1 MRGIVKGGWFDFPD
15 FYKQASGYAKS
26 YCKNHPEADRETVYI
41 AASEAATHYEWSEK
55 LRHYKLKNIVYLYIR
70 NALYKLKRKNKENNM
85 DKELK
90 QAIIRD
96 YQSGMTA
103 GEIAERYGLHPTTT
117 HNNITNWAAKGLL
130 ELRPTTPKPED
141 KPKHIKAKEKE
152 PATAATVTSSNENQP
167 TEIIPENEEPVNTL
181 DEIERNAEKLAVKIA
196 KEKKQIEHI
205 VDFVE
210 AASIL
215 MDCINEWL
223 GSEIKIT
230 EIYSVQDK
238 GFVEIAF
245 RDINGFEYRLCLRK
259 HEVLK

>member
-1 MRGIVKGGWFDFPD
+1 
-15 FYKQASGYAKS
+15 
-26 YCKNHPEADRETVYI
+26 
-41 AASEAATHYEWSEK
+41 
-55 LRHYKLKNIVYLYIR
+55 
-70 NALYKLKRKNKENNM
+70 M

-103 GEIAERYGLHPTTT
+103 GEIAERYGLHPHTTL
-117 HNNITNWAAKGLL
+117 NNITNWAAKGLL
-130 ELRPTTPKPED
+130 ELRPTAPKPED

-152 PATAATVTSSNENQP
+152 PATAATATSSNENQP
-167 TEIIPENEEPVNTL
+167 TEIIPENEEAVNTL

>member
-70 NALYKLKRKNKENNM
+70 NALYKQKRKNKEDNM

-103 GEIAERYGLHPTTT
+103 GEIAERYGLHPHTTL
-117 HNNITNWAAKGLL
+117 NNITNWAAKGLL

-152 PATAATVTSSNENQP
+152 PATAATVTSSESATTENLNDNIIAEIPAKVNSEAKVEGP
-167 TEIIPENEEPVNTL
+167 TEEVKEATLPEANPVIDFIEFCTREVAVLGKRFKVLRCAATNETGVAEIRFK
-181 DEIERNAEKLAVKIA
+181 DE
-196 KEKKQIEHI
+196 
-205 VDFVE
+205 
-210 AASIL
+210 
-215 MDCINEWL
+215 
-223 GSEIKIT
+223 
-230 EIYSVQDK
+230 
-238 GFVEIAF
+238 
-245 RDINGFEYRLCLRK
+245 NGFEYVLELRGI
-259 HEVLK
+259 EEETI

>member
-1 MRGIVKGGWFDFPD
+1 MKGIVKGGWFDFPD
-15 FYKQASGYAKS
+15 FYGQAFGYAKS
-26 YCKNHPEADRETVYI
+26 YCKKHPEADRETVYM

-55 LRHYKLKNIVYLYIR
+55 LRHYKFKNIVYLYIR
-70 NALYKLKRKNKENNM
+70 NALYKLKRKNKEDNM
-85 DKELK
+85 DAELK

-96 YQSGMTA
+96 YQSGMTV
-103 GEIAERYGLHPTTT
+103 GEIAERHGLHPHTTL
-117 HNNITNWAAKGLL
+117 NNITNRAKKGLL
-130 ELRPTTPKPED
+130 ELRASTPKPED
-141 KPKHIKAKEKE
+141 KPKHIKKEEKE
-152 PATAATVTSSNENQP
+152 PATAATATSSNENQP
-167 TEIIPENEEPVNTL
+167 TVIISENEETVNTP
-181 DEIERNAEKLAVKIA
+181 DEIERNTERLAVNAA

-238 GFVEIAF
+238 GFAEIAF
-245 RDINGFEYRLCLRK
+245 RDVKGFEYRLSLRK
-259 HEVLK
+259 HEGLR